1 MEVKDNETVDLRS
14 LFISYLSHW
23 KLIGGAA
30 LCSLAIAIAYLVIY
44 PTTFET
50 TAQIL
55 VQDDK
60 DTFSSGSFG
69 LGEAAGLMKSFGLG
83 GSSNSAINL
92 DDEFVTITSN
102 QLFRD
107 MVERL
112 GLYVDY
118 MEPYTFGYRMYK
130 DVPLKISADSATLA
144 SMEHTMELDIHHH
157 STGKVHVD
165 AKLKIS
171 KFKKKKSAYDL
182 ESLPATIKVGPYDLK
197 IEYAMPEAVNSE
209 FELETKIQS
218 PTSVAEGL
226 VEEFHIEDYSKS
238 SNVLQISCLDY
249 EKQRAK
255 DMLSTL
261 ILCYNEQAENYKKR
275 LADRTLLFINSRL
288 EAVLGELAKSEEA
301 IESYKNKN
309 KITMVEYD
317 VQMYAA
323 AMQEIQTKL
332 IELESQSH
340 LIQLMNDF
348 VHDPQNKYKLVPSLY
363 SPAGGESGDLTSYN
377 QILIERERVIR
388 NSSEKNPMV
397 TTLSVQAD
405 RMRESVYKMIDNAQ
419 ESLAMTKGDL
429 KDKERQLMNKISGIP
444 QQERIYVDLKRQQEI
459 YQGVYL
465 VLLQK
470 KEDIELTIG
479 QGKERARILDVPYTK
494 TAPVAPR
501 KLFAAIGII
510 AFTLFVS
517 AGWLSVK
524 YIVSSI
530 WEDLKKELKK

>member
-1 MEVKDNETVDLRS
+1 MKDNETVDLRS

-23 KLIGGAA
+23 RLIGGSA
-30 LCSLAIAIAYLVIY
+30 LFSLVIAIAYLVIY

-50 TAQIL
+50 DAQIL
-55 VQDDK
+55 IQDDK

-69 LGEAAGLMKSFGLG
+69 LGEAAGLMKSFGIG
-83 GSSNSAINL
+83 GNSNSSINL

-102 QLFRD
+102 QLFRT

-118 MEPYTFGYRMYK
+118 TEPFTFGYRLYRNI
-130 DVPLKISADSATLA
+130 PLKISADSATLA

-157 STGKVHVD
+157 GNGKVRID
-165 AKLKIS
+165 SKLKLS
-171 KFKKKKSAYDL
+171 KFRKQKASFDL
-182 ESLPATIKVGPYDLK
+182 ESLPAMIKVGPYDLK
-197 IEYAMPEAVNSE
+197 IEYAAQDARNSD
-209 FELETKIQS
+209 FELEAKIQS
-218 PTSVAEGL
+218 PTSVAERL
-226 VEEFHIEDYSKS
+226 VDEFHIEDYSKS
-238 SNVLQISCLDY
+238 SNVLQISCQDY

-255 DMLSTL
+255 DRGVVRS
-261 ILCYNEQAENYKKR
+261 
-275 LADRTLLFINSRL
+275 D
-288 EAVLGELAKSEEA
+288 AVLGELAKSEEA

-323 AMQEIQTKL
+323 AMQELQTKL

-340 LIQLMNDF
+340 LIQLMSDF
-348 VHDPQNKYKLVPSLY
+348 VRDPQNKYKLVPSLY
-363 SPAGGESGDLTSYN
+363 SPAGSESGDLTAYN

-419 ESLAMTKGDL
+419 ESLSMTKKDL
-429 KDKERQLMNKISGIP
+429 KDKERQLMSKISGIP
-444 QQERIYVDLKRQQEI
+444 QQERVYVDLKRQQEI

-479 QGKERARILDVPYTK
+479 QGKERARVLDAPYTK
-494 TAPVAPR
+494 AAPVAPR

-517 AGWLSVK
+517 VGWLSMK
-524 YIVSSI
+524 YIVSSV
-530 WEDLKKELKK
+530 WGDLKKELRK

>member
-1 MEVKDNETVDLRS
+1 MKDNETVDLRS

-23 KLIGGAA
+23 RLIGGSA
-30 LCSLAIAIAYLVIY
+30 LFSLVIAIAYLVIY

-50 TAQIL
+50 DAQIL
-55 VQDDK
+55 IQDDK

-69 LGEAAGLMKSFGLG
+69 LGEAAGLMKSFGIG
-83 GSSNSAINL
+83 GNSNSSINL

-102 QLFRD
+102 QLFRT

-118 MEPYTFGYRMYK
+118 TEPFTFGYRLYRNI
-130 DVPLKISADSATLA
+130 PLKISADSATLA
-144 SMEHTMELDIHHH
+144 SMEHTMELDIHHYGN
-157 STGKVHVD
+157 GKVRID
-165 AKLKIS
+165 SKLKLS
-171 KFKKKKSAYDL
+171 KFRKQKASFDL
-182 ESLPATIKVGPYDLK
+182 ESLPAMIKVGPYDLK
-197 IEYAMPEAVNSE
+197 IEYAAQDARNSD
-209 FELETKIQS
+209 FELEAKIQS
-218 PTSVAEGL
+218 PTSVAERL
-226 VEEFHIEDYSKS
+226 VDEFHIEDYSKS
-238 SNVLQISCLDY
+238 SNVLQISCQDY

-255 DMLSTL
+255 DMLSML
-261 ILCYNEQAENYKKR
+261 IACYNEQAENYKKR
-275 LADRTLLFINSRL
+275 LADKTLSFLNSRL
-288 EAVLGELAKSEEA
+288 DAVLGELAKSEEA

-323 AMQEIQTKL
+323 AMQELQTKL

-340 LIQLMNDF
+340 LIQLMSDF
-348 VHDPQNKYKLVPSLY
+348 VRDPQNKYKLVPSLY
-363 SPAGGESGDLTSYN
+363 SPAGSESGDLTAYN

-419 ESLAMTKGDL
+419 ESLSMTKKDL
-429 KDKERQLMNKISGIP
+429 KDKERQLMSKISGIP
-444 QQERIYVDLKRQQEI
+444 QQERVYVDLKRQQEI

-479 QGKERARILDVPYTK
+479 QGKERARVLDAPYTK
-494 TAPVAPR
+494 AAPVAPR

-517 AGWLSVK
+517 VGWLSMK
-524 YIVSSI
+524 YIVASV
-530 WEDLKKELKK
+530 WGDLKKELRK

>member
-1 MEVKDNETVDLRS
+1 MEAKDNETVDLRS

-23 KLIGGAA
+23 KLISGAA
-30 LCSLAIAIAYLVIY
+30 FFSLVIAIAYLIIY
-44 PTTFET
+44 PTTYET

-83 GSSNSAINL
+83 GNSSSSINL

-118 MEPYTFGYRMYK
+118 MEPYTFGYRLYR
-130 DVPLKISADSATLA
+130 DIPLKISADSATLA
-144 SMEHTMELDIHHH
+144 KMEHVIELDIHHQEN
-157 STGKVHVD
+157 GKIHINS
-165 AKLKIS
+165 KLKLS
-171 KFKKKKSAYDL
+171 KFRKQKASFDL
-182 ESLPATIKVGPYDLK
+182 ESLPAKIKVGQYDLTL
-197 IEYAMPEAVNSE
+197 EYAIPDVQGIA
-209 FELETKIQS
+209 FELEAKIQS

-226 VEEFHIEDYSKS
+226 VDEFHIEDYSKS
-238 SNVLQISCLDY
+238 SNVLQITCKDY

-261 ILCYNEQAENYKKR
+261 IQCYNEQAENYKKG
-275 LADRTLLFINSRL
+275 LADKTLSFINARL
-288 EAVLGELAKSEEA
+288 EAVLGELAKSEEK
-301 IESYKNKN
+301 IEAYKNKN

-363 SPAGGESGDLTSYN
+363 SSAGGESGDLTSYN

-405 RMRESVYKMIDNAQ
+405 RMRESVYKMIDNAK
-419 ESLAMTKGDL
+419 ESLAMTKKDL
-429 KDKERQLMNKISGIP
+429 KDKENQLMSKISGIP
-444 QQERIYVDLKRQQEI
+444 KQERIYVDLKRQQEI

-479 QGKERARILDVPYTK
+479 QGKERARILDTPYTK

-517 AGWLSVK
+517 AGWLSIK
-524 YIVSSI
+524 YIISSI
-530 WEDLKKELKK
+530 WGDLKKELKK

>member
-1 MEVKDNETVDLRS
+1 MKDNETVDLRS

-23 KLIGGAA
+23 RLIGGSA
-30 LCSLAIAIAYLVIY
+30 LFSLVIAIAYLVIY

-50 TAQIL
+50 DAQIL
-55 VQDDK
+55 IQDDK

-69 LGEAAGLMKSFGLG
+69 LGEAAGLMKSFGIG
-83 GSSNSAINL
+83 GNSNSSINL

-102 QLFRD
+102 QLFRT

-118 MEPYTFGYRMYK
+118 TEPFTFGYRLYRNI
-130 DVPLKISADSATLA
+130 PLKISADSATLA

-157 STGKVHVD
+157 GNGKVRID
-165 AKLKIS
+165 SKLKLS
-171 KFKKKKSAYDL
+171 KFRKQKASFDL
-182 ESLPATIKVGPYDLK
+182 ESLPAMIKVGPYDLK
-197 IEYAMPEAVNSE
+197 IEYAAQDARNSD
-209 FELETKIQS
+209 FELEAKIQS
-218 PTSVAEGL
+218 PTSVAERL
-226 VEEFHIEDYSKS
+226 VDEFHIEDYSKS
-238 SNVLQISCLDY
+238 SNVLQISCQDY

-255 DMLSTL
+255 DMLSML
-261 ILCYNEQAENYKKR
+261 IACYNEQAENYKKR
-275 LADRTLLFINSRL
+275 LADKTLSFLNSRL
-288 EAVLGELAKSEEA
+288 DAVLGELAKSEEA

-323 AMQEIQTKL
+323 AMQELQTKL

-340 LIQLMNDF
+340 LIQLMSDF
-348 VHDPQNKYKLVPSLY
+348 VRDPQNKYKLVPSLY
-363 SPAGGESGDLTSYN
+363 SPAGSESGDLTAYN

-419 ESLAMTKGDL
+419 ESLSMTKKDL
-429 KDKERQLMNKISGIP
+429 KDKERQLMSKISGIP
-444 QQERIYVDLKRQQEI
+444 QQERVYVDLKRQQEI

-479 QGKERARILDVPYTK
+479 QGKERARVLDAPYTK
-494 TAPVAPR
+494 AAPVAPR

-517 AGWLSVK
+517 VGWLSMK
-524 YIVSSI
+524 YIVSSV
-530 WEDLKKELKK
+530 WGDLKKELRK